1 VYETGKMKD
10 GIKGELYKEKGTY
23 PIKEDGAPYDI
34 TEKTGRDLLWFGLAL
49 QSFTFVSNE
58 S

>member
-1 VYETGKMKD
+1 MKD
-10 GIKGELYKEKGTY
+10 SIKGELCKEEGTY
-23 PIKEDGAPYDI
+23 PIKEDGARYDI

>member
-1 VYETGKMKD
+1 MKD
-10 GIKGELYKEKGTY
+10 SIKGELCKEEGTY
-23 PIKEDGAPYDI
+23 PIKEDGDRYDI

-49 QSFTFVSNE
+49 QSLTFVSNE